1 MQPLTKTAFLG
12 VAVCSDLYCYSLAGK
27 SALEYLLD
35 DSETRNGLSFQ
46 GPATLPPAPYYRQ
59 MQTQNDQNDFTEM
72 SPLHN
77 HHLSIFALIESF
89 R

>member
-1 MQPLTKTAFLG
+1 M
-12 VAVCSDLYCYSLAGK
+12 
-27 SALEYLLD
+27 
-35 DSETRNGLSFQ
+35 SFQ

-59 MQTQNDQNDFTEM
+59 MQTKNDFTKM

-77 HHLSIFALIESF
+77 YHLSIFAFIESF